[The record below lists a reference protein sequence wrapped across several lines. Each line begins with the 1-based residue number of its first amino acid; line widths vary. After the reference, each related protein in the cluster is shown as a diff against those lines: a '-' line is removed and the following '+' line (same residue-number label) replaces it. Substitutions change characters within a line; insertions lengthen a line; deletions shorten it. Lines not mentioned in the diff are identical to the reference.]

1 MLQISKHYHLVTA
14 LSVATTDANCYLT
27 FRESLTEANKKH
39 CYRETRFMKMYEG
52 EML

>member
-27 FRESLTEANKKH
+27 FRESLKDANKKQLPGN
-39 CYRETRFMKMYEG
+39 TRFMKMYEG